1 MCAKI
6 IISIKTS
13 HIWIENQ
20 KDDAEFNDGSFPV
33 ENKKKDDK
41 KVVILYVEIG
51 KRKVYCVN
59 IITKFKRNDI

>member
-13 HIWIENQ
+13 HICIENQ